1 MRFAWRTNTMVLSDH
16 KVAITELPQGCYTN
30 SKGITEGGTTR
41 SSPKSHIILRKN
53 KRELKFIALRA
64 IMTESSQFSI
74 VNNSFSL
81 SCNPFFEIWICKSL
95 SVRIQ
100 HPAKN
105 TNELGTAW
113 QNIAGN
119 RHIHE
124 QKESHL

>member
-1 MRFAWRTNTMVLSDH
+1 
-16 KVAITELPQGCYTN
+16 
-30 SKGITEGGTTR
+30 
-41 SSPKSHIILRKN
+41 
-53 KRELKFIALRA
+53 
-64 IMTESSQFSI
+64 MTESSQFSI

-124 QKESHL
+124 QKESHIIAPSTMPEEKWGTTRSLLLGLLLHIHCFGFFTCYVCVHIFFKTEKK